1 MRLKMKPEVFTE
13 IVRFGNLQLLCELNT
28 INHSKMSYV
37 SQSLLSQRAEGQ
49 DDSDDGHP
57 LQHAVHSY
65 KHTQTEKTLN
75 NESST

>member
-1 MRLKMKPEVFTE
+1 MNK
-13 IVRFGNLQLLCELNT
+13 I
-28 INHSKMSYV
+28 SYV

-65 KHTQTEKTLN
+65 KHTQTEN
-75 NESST
+75 NPQQWIFDLDYLDSKSINYRLKD

>member
-1 MRLKMKPEVFTE
+1 
-13 IVRFGNLQLLCELNT
+13 
-28 INHSKMSYV
+28 MSYV

-65 KHTQTEKTLN
+65 KHAQTEN
-75 NESST
+75 NPQQ